1 MHLGGSLGL
10 WDASDSLKKFSW
22 EIRVGTASLT
32 RTGEMSSAL
41 APQTNSPVV
50 QPQAGPIGLDRR
62 SRYDSIIASTCG
74 EVSR

>member
-10 WDASDSLKKFSW
+10 RDTGGSLKKFPS
-22 EIRVGTASLT
+22 EMLVGTASLT
-32 RTGEMSSAL
+32 RTGEMSLAL

-50 QPQAGPIGLDRR
+50 QPQAGPTGLGRR
-62 SRYDSIIASTCG
+62 SRCDSIIASTCG